1 MINYTHQ
8 LKVNKEVMNFGRYVA
23 FTINEVININTQRW
37 ILVHA
42 NVIKDWCR
50 IPILLIV
57 ERIID
62 GFNLDNLTQFLI
74 KFLIINGKLIGE
86 TITNWLMS
94 FDTNRVNVFQV
105 V

>member
-1 MINYTHQ
+1 MS
-8 LKVNKEVMNFGRYVA
+8 FGRYVA
-23 FTINEVININTQRW
+23 LTINEVINVNNQSW
-37 ILVHA
+37 VLVHV
-42 NVIKDWCR
+42 NVLKNWCK

-62 GFNLDNLTQFLI
+62 GSNLDNLTQFLI

-86 TITNWLMS
+86 TITKWLMS
-94 FDTNRVNVFQV
+94 FHTNKINVFQV